1 MKHFFLIMAAL
12 LSLAACSRNS
22 GTDEPA
28 PQPLSSPV
36 GTWKYTGRKYINGAN
51 STVFNP
57 YAASNCEG
65 QDTFVFKA
73 DGTAVET
80 EHSLSGSNCIVDSTT
95 NYTYSYNAQTKEL
108 TFTRNGGTPDTF
120 EVIKLDNNT
129 LEYVYNISDENGDGV
144 PDKQVLIWTRAN

>member
-1 MKHFFLIMAAL
+1 MKKFIFTMAAL

-36 GTWKYTGRKYINGAN
+36 GKWKYTGRKYINGAN
-51 STVFNP
+51 GTVFNP
-57 YAASNCEG
+57 QTASNCEG

-80 EHSLSGSNCIVDSTT
+80 WHSLSGSNCVVDDTI

-108 TFTRNGGTPDTF
+108 TLTQGGGTPKTH
-120 EVIKLDNNT
+120 EVVRLDNNT
-129 LEYVYNISDENGDGV
+129 FEYVYNIYDENSDGT
-144 PDKQVLIWTRAN
+144 PDKEVYIWTRTN